1 MRIAVSGSSGLVGS
15 SLVTALHDARQD
27 VAPLVRAAGSGTDG
41 IPWDVVAGP
50 DPGALEGVGAVV
62 HLAGENIADGRWS
75 EARKQR
81 ILDSRVEGTRGIAA
95 ALARMQTPPGVLVCA
110 SAIGFY
116 GDRGEEVLREDS
128 APGRGF
134 LPEVCQAWEG
144 AADPAREAGI
154 RVVHLRFGIILSAE
168 GGALAK
174 MLLPF
179 RMGLGGK
186 IGSGAQYMSWIT
198 LDDVVGSILHALQTE
213 GLEGPVNAVAPE
225 PVTNREFT
233 KALGR
238 VLSRPTLFPLPGF
251 AAGLVFGEMADELL
265 LASTRVDPARLRDTG
280 YTFRHPD
287 LEPALRHLL

>member
-15 SLVTALHDARQD
+15 ALITALHDAGQD
-27 VAPLVRAAGSGTDG
+27 VMPLVRAGGSGTDG
-41 IPWDVVAGP
+41 IPWDVAAGP
-50 DPGALEGVGAVV
+50 DPEAMEGVGAMV

-75 EARKQR
+75 QARKRR
-81 ILDSRVEGTRGIAA
+81 IRDSRVDGTRGIAA
-95 ALARMQTPPGVLVCA
+95 ALARMQAPPGVLVCA

-128 APGRGF
+128 APGDGF

-154 RVVHLRFGIILSAE
+154 RVVHLRFGIILSTD

-174 MLLPF
+174 MLFPF

-186 IGSGAQYMSWIT
+186 VGSGDQYMSWIT
-198 LDDVVGSILHALQTE
+198 LDDAVGAILHALQTE
-213 GLEGPVNAVAPE
+213 GLDGPVNAVAPA
-225 PVTNREFT
+225 PVTNLEFT

-238 VLSRPTLFPLPGF
+238 ALSRPTLFPLPGF
-251 AAGLVFGEMADELL
+251 AARLVFGEMADELL

>member
-15 SLVTALHDARQD
+15 ALITALHDAGQD
-27 VAPLVRAAGSGTDG
+27 VVPLVRAGGSGTDG
-41 IPWDVVAGP
+41 IPWDVAAGP
-50 DPGALEGVGAVV
+50 DPEAMEGVGAMV

-75 EARKQR
+75 QARKRR
-81 ILDSRVEGTRGIAA
+81 IRDSRVDGTRGIAA
-95 ALARMQTPPGVLVCA
+95 ALARMQAPPGVLVCA

-128 APGRGF
+128 APGDGF

-154 RVVHLRFGIILSAE
+154 RVVHLRFGIILSTD

-174 MLLPF
+174 MLFPF

-186 IGSGAQYMSWIT
+186 VGSGDQYMSWIT
-198 LDDVVGSILHALQTE
+198 LDDAVGAILHALQTE
-213 GLEGPVNAVAPE
+213 GLDGPVNAVAPA
-225 PVTNREFT
+225 PVTNLEFT

-238 VLSRPTLFPLPGF
+238 ALSRPTLFPLPGF
-251 AAGLVFGEMADELL
+251 AARLVFGEMADELL